1 MLRACELGG
10 SVLPV
15 SFQDAPGVLELC
27 RVKRRIDGASLDRL
41 EPLAFLTLSDRTLMT
56 LFAMS
61 SILDAIMSIFS
72 LAKLE
77 NVM

>member
-1 MLRACELGG
+1 MLRACELRG
-10 SVLPV
+10 SVLPG
-15 SFQDAPGVLELC
+15 SFQDAPDVLELC

-41 EPLAFLTLSDRTLMT
+41 EPLAFFTLSDRILMT

-61 SILDAIMSIFS
+61 SIFDATTSIFS
-72 LAKLE
+72 LAKVE